1 MKPHIGA
8 SIFRE
13 IAAQHDRSGADEATI
28 LDGIDYREKM
38 GVSDHD
44 LRTGLTRLAAAN
56 LIELRGDRWFVAQAF
71 AKELPRTPKR
81 QISIASMHGG
91 SLRSIALSPTSGR
104 LARSCS

>member
-56 LIELRGDRWFVAQAF
+56 LIELRGGRWFVAQAF
-71 AKELPRTPKR
+71 AKELPRTPKG
-81 QISIASMHGG
+81 QISIASNAWRQFAKHRIEPYFRPP
-91 SLRSIALSPTSGR
+91 SAEL
-104 LARSCS
+104 